1 MSPSA
6 MILLVA
12 APFVGSFLGLL
23 IERLPVGESVV
34 LGPSHCRECGAT
46 LGPLDLV
53 PLLSWAASR
62 GRPPRGSPTG

>member
-1 MSPSA
+1 MDQIMSPSA

-34 LGPSHCRECGAT
+34 LGRSHCRECGAT
-46 LGPLDLV
+46 LGPLDLYREV
-53 PLLSWAASR
+53 E
-62 GRPPRGSPTG
+62 GRPDRK